1 MPEYAAFLRGMNLG
15 KRRLKNDEL
24 CAAFT
29 ALGFEQVCS
38 FRASGNVAFAAPVGS
53 LGELTERIE
62 TGLAEA
68 LGYPVPTFLRTAAE
82 VRRIALHEPFAAALL
97 SASAGKLQVMLL
109 ASDPSAKVRKAVLN
123 LPDERD
129 RLAFGEHELYWL
141 PSGGL
146 LDSELDLKAIAALL
160 GPNTTRTKG
169 TLELMAAKHFPQ

>member
-1 MPEYAAFLRGMNLG
+1 MNLG
-15 KRRLKNDEL
+15 KRRLSNDEL
-24 CAAFT
+24 CAAFA
-29 ALGFEQVCS
+29 ALGFEHVRS

-62 TGLAEA
+62 SGLAEA

-82 VRRIALHEPFAAALL
+82 VRRIAVHEPFAPALL
-97 SASAGKLQVMLL
+97 SASPGKLQVMLL
-109 ASDPSAKVRKAVLN
+109 ASGPSAKARKAVLE

-129 RLAFGEHELYWL
+129 RLAFGERELYWL

-146 LDSELDLKAIAALL
+146 LESELDLEAIAALL

-169 TLELMAAKHFPQ
+169 TMEQLAAKHFGS